1 MSTCN
6 NCVHKHVYL
15 HKNVWHSVLVPCLKK
30 NLYLPTILKMNWFLV
45 FKNFELVSNIRDELV
60 PCLYTKTPQKLKYF
74 VLTNDIE
81 DELSNKLYWSV
92 DCSLTATIVNREPTQ
107 GTASIPRKMTELNVR
122 IYFLDAFFTTTDT
135 TCPKSVCFYQNLIHN
150 FFSTVSYQTL
160 VLFSKTSF
168 ITFFPQ
174 SQIKCWYFW
183 S

>member
-1 MSTCN
+1 MSIKILVGSISCN

-15 HKNVWHSVLVPCLKK
+15 HKNVWHSVLVPCLKII
-30 NLYLPTILKMNWFLV
+30 LYLPMILKMNWFPV
-45 FKNFELVSNIRDELV
+45 FKN
-60 PCLYTKTPQKLKYF
+60 F

-135 TCPKSVCFYQNLIHN
+135 TCPKSICFYQNLIHN
-150 FFSTVSYQTL
+150 FFSSLISNVGTV
-160 VLFSKTSF
+160 
-168 ITFFPQ
+168 
-174 SQIKCWYFW
+174 
-183 S
+183 